1 MSSYCVIFPGQGS
14 QNAQMLSSYSESQ
27 VFKQTIEEASDLL
40 GYSLNDIVNDETKIN
55 KTEFTQPLILA
66 TSVAMWRVWEEKCN
80 ILPKSG
86 AGHSLGEYS
95 ALVANGW
102 ISFKDC
108 IELVNLRAQYMEEEM
123 SGIKSGMAAIIGLN
137 REKISKLCST
147 LSNDKEL
154 VEAVNFNSSQQT
166 VIAGHLALIENSIE
180 KFKDEGA
187 KLVKIIPVSV
197 AAHTSILRKCSE
209 RIYKLLKNK
218 KFSSPKYPVFHN
230 IDGKSKDSEAA
241 IINSLSAQICSPV
254 EWMKTI
260 ENISSLGVKA
270 FVEIGP
276 GNVLSSL
283 NRRINKA
290 LDSTS
295 IENFNNIGDAV
306 ELISNER

>member
-123 SGIKSGMAAIIGLN
+123 SGIKSGMAAIIGLK

-290 LDSTS
+290 LDSIS